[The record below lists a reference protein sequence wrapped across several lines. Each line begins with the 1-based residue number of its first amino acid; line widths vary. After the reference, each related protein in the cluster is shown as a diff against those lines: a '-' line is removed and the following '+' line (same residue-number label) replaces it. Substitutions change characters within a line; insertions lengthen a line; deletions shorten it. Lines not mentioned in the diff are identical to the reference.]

1 MQSRRVRTLI
11 TAACVSAALAR
22 LAAQQITS
30 KDVSDG
36 FANPARWLSYSG
48 DYTGQRFSPL
58 KQITAANV
66 EQLAA
71 QWTFQTG
78 VNNKFEATPIVIDGT
93 IYATGP
99 LNYAW
104 AVDGRTGR
112 RIWEYRRWPATSPSD
127 PGWPKNLKVCC
138 GLVNRGFAVYGDRLY
153 MATLDAHLVAL
164 DMKTGKVVF
173 DVEMETPERGFA
185 GTGAPLVVKDKL
197 IVGIAG
203 GEYANRGFIDAYDP
217 MTGKRLWRLF
227 TIPAP
232 GEKGSETWT
241 SDWWQRGG
249 GPTWLTGTYDP
260 ALNL

>member
-1 MQSRRVRTLI
+1 MPSRSFRTFVA
-11 TAACVSAALAR
+11 AACVVAAFA
-22 LAAQQITS
+22 AVDAQQITT
-30 KDVSDG
+30 KDVGDG
-36 FANPARWLSYSG
+36 LANATRWLSYSG

-58 KQITAANV
+58 KQIAATNV

-78 VNNKFEATPIVIDGT
+78 VANKFEATPIVIDGT
-93 IYATGP
+93 LYATGP

-104 AVDGRTGR
+104 AIDGRTGKR
-112 RIWEYRRWPATSPSD
+112 LWEYRRWQTLPST
-127 PGWPKNLKVCC
+127 LKVCC
-138 GLVNRGFAVYGDRLY
+138 GLVNRGFAVYGDRLF

-164 DMKTGKVVF
+164 DRKTGAVIF
-173 DVEMETPERGFA
+173 DVEMETSERGFA

-241 SDWWQRGG
+241 SDWW
-249 GPTWLTGTYDP
+249 
-260 ALNL
+260 